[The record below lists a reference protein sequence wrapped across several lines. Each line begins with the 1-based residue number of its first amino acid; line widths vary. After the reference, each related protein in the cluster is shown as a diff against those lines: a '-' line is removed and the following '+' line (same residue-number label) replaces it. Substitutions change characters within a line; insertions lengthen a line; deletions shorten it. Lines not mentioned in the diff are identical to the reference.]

1 MDYEELILIRQD
13 LAEIYEDDPDYLE
26 HILLD
31 DEWWDELDPEVFQEW
46 VFT

>member
-13 LAEIYEDDPDYLE
+13 LAEIYEDNLDYIDN
-26 HILLD
+26 ILKD
-31 DEWWDELDPEVFQEW
+31 DDWWDELDPEVFQEW